1 MNKFKLGGL
10 SLAAAAALSYPFI
23 AKHEGV
29 ILKTYLDPVNIPTSC
44 VGHTKTARM
53 GQSFTEEQCQFLFE
67 TDYADSFRAL
77 ERSYKGGA
85 ALSPE
90 EVIAYSSLIFNIGS
104 GNFASSTLLRKLNAG
119 DRVGACKELPR
130 WVYSKG
136 KKLNGLVKRRAE
148 EETLCLKGAQ
158 S

>member
-29 ILKTYLDPVNIPTSC
+29 IFKTYFDPVNIPTAC
-44 VGHTKTARM
+44 VGHTKTAKM
-53 GQSFTEEQCQFLFE
+53 GQTFTEEQCHFLFRM
-67 TDYADSFRAL
+67 DYEESFRAL
-77 ERSYKGGA
+77 ERNYKGDA
-85 ALSPE
+85 VLSPE
-90 EVIAYSSLIFNIGS
+90 EVISYTSFIFNAGA
-104 GNFASSTLLRKLNAG
+104 GNFASSTMLQKLNSG
-119 DRVGACKELPR
+119 DRIGACHELKR

-148 EETLCLKGAQ
+148 EQQLCLKGARP
-158 S
+158 